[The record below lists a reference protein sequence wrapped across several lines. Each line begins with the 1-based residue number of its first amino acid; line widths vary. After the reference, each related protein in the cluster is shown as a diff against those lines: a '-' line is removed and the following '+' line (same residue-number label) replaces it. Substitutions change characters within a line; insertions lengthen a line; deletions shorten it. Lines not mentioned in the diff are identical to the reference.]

1 MNAAFDDMMQGLNE
15 VDSFLAGQEAG
26 FQVHVPESI
35 DVKHIRTRLHMTQAK
50 FSSAFGFSLDAIKH
64 WEGGRRNPEV
74 SARAYLTVISR
85 NPEAVIRALGDRP
98 QKSNTGASTPRRA
111 RKLMP
116 KTRHISQSGKKT
128 LAAEA

>member
-1 MNAAFDDMMQGLNE
+1 VICGRTDQDDK
-15 VDSFLAGQEAG
+15 VT
-26 FQVHVPESI
+26 
-35 DVKHIRTRLHMTQAK
+35 DVKHIRTQLHMTQAK

-85 NPEAVIRALGDRP
+85 NPEAVMRALGE
-98 QKSNTGASTPRRA
+98 KSQSITSKSKRISKA
-111 RKLMP
+111 LP
-116 KTRHISQSGKKT
+116 KTRLVRESQKRL